1 MRRLLLTVCALIAVT
16 ATAAAAAAT
25 FGPQAAQTFGRQ
37 SVQTHSA
44 THAITLGHKK
54 KHKKKKKHHSGDF
67 KIGQTMTNGAHQ
79 TVTVTS
85 FTPNSPA
92 SEFSTPNPGDQ
103 CVQIN
108 VSLRNGDSSPWLD
121 PLDELAVVDGEGQSY
136 DDLAFDCQGTSSE
149 IDSLVVGGQA
159 QAVLFF
165 EVPAAG
171 KLTLQWTPSIFN
183 ANSNYNTL
191 LKP

>member
-1 MRRLLLTVCALIAVT
+1 MRRLLLTICAVIAVT
-16 ATAAAAAAT
+16 GTTAAAAT
-25 FGPQAAQTFGRQ
+25 FGPQVAQPLGRQ
-37 SVQTHSA
+37 SVQTQRVSH
-44 THAITLGHKK
+44 TITLGHKK
-54 KHKKKKKHHSGDF
+54 KKKKKPKHHSGDF
-67 KIGQTMTNGAHQ
+67 QIGQTMTNGAHQ

-108 VSLRNGDSSPWLD
+108 VSLKNGDSNPWLG
-121 PLDELAVVDGEGQSY
+121 PLDELAVVDAEGQSY

-149 IDSLVVGGQA
+149 IDSLVVGGHA

-165 EVPAAG
+165 EVPATG

-183 ANSNYNTL
+183 ANSTYNTL
-191 LKP
+191 LTP

>member
-1 MRRLLLTVCALIAVT
+1 MRHILAVTVAAFLLLAAFAVGSGPT
-16 ATAAAAAAT
+16 AQTNPLGARSSFQT
-25 FGPQAAQTFGRQ
+25 HQAART
-37 SVQTHSA
+37 
-44 THAITLGHKK
+44 ITLA
-54 KHKKKKKHHSGDF
+54 HKKKKKKKKHSGDF

-79 TVTVTS
+79 TVTVTG

-103 CVQIN
+103 CIQVN
-108 VSLRNGDSSPWLD
+108 VSLKNGDSSPWLD

-149 IDSLVVGGQA
+149 IDSLVVGGRA

-171 KLTLQWTPSIFN
+171 KLTLQWTPSILN

-191 LKP
+191 LTP